1 MPTRATT
8 DTPPPITNGTPPPG
22 GKIVPE
28 LPTITPAPRLRRR
41 PKLIALGV
49 ALIALGG
56 ALSAYV
62 WTAGSDAV
70 SVVAISRNVQRGQ
83 AITDADLTTATIS
96 PDPALHT
103 VLSAQRSSV
112 LGKRAATDLAAGS
125 ILTPA
130 STTTDLIPPAGRSL
144 VGVAVTAAQ
153 MPASPLVAGDTV
165 RIIDTPRKQDDP
177 PTGTP
182 NSVAANVV
190 RVGSTPDA
198 NGLTLVDVTVPTTN
212 AAALAAHIATGRIA
226 IVLDSGEH

>member
-1 MPTRATT
+1 MPTRAST
-8 DTPPPITNGTPPPG
+8 DTAPPTNNGTPPPG
-22 GKIVPE
+22 KTVPE

-41 PKLIALGV
+41 PKIIALGV

-56 ALSAYV
+56 ALSAYI
-62 WTAGSDAV
+62 WTANSDAV
-70 SVVAISRNVQRGQ
+70 SVVAISRSVQRGQ
-83 AITDADLTTATIS
+83 TITDADLSTATIT

-103 VLSAQRSSV
+103 VPSSQRSTI
-112 LGKRAATDLAAGS
+112 LGKRASTDLAAGS
-125 ILTPA
+125 ILTPTA
-130 STTTDLIPPAGRSL
+130 TTTDLIPPAGRSL

-153 MPASPLVAGDTV
+153 LPASPLVAGDTV

-182 NSVAANVV
+182 NSVAATVV
-190 RVGSTPDA
+190 RIGATPDA
-198 NGLTLVDVTVPTTN
+198 NGVSLVDVTVPTTD